1 MTRIADSQTDRKKG
15 RRPKAGFGF
24 DVAVGGVGYK
34 SAKRPNR
41 KRWKITVNQ
50 CVTMRFS
57 LAVWPIGFVPLAE
70 WRKAETLKLP
80 VFTGAPEDSVIRHS
94 ASCVFF
100 ERADAETMESSRNAG
115 VAANPHIRTLG
126 GKCPKMVDP
135 LRWFC
140 VLGELTFA

>member
-1 MTRIADSQTDRKKG
+1 
-15 RRPKAGFGF
+15 
-24 DVAVGGVGYK
+24 
-34 SAKRPNR
+34 
-41 KRWKITVNQ
+41 
-50 CVTMRFS
+50 MRFS